1 MTSAQTSAND
11 LTRRVPLAA
20 FAGLNAIGLLATTAI
35 GWIRPHWWATGFL
48 AAAVAAVGLW
58 GIAER
63 ALMDLEFRGFPPGA
77 KEYGPYSVLGEL
89 ARIIAIV
96 TAIVFAVFG
105 PVAWF
110 FGQIGVGGG

>member
-1 MTSAQTSAND
+1 MTSAQTSGSDVA
-11 LTRRVPLAA
+11 RRVPLIA
-20 FAGLNAIGLLATTAI
+20 FAGLNAIGTLSAYAI
-35 GWIRPHWWATGFL
+35 WSLRPHWWATGFL

-77 KEYGPYSVLGEL
+77 REYGPYSVLGEF
-89 ARIIAIV
+89 ARLVAIV
-96 TAIVFAVFG
+96 AAIVFAVFG
-105 PVAWF
+105 PGAWL